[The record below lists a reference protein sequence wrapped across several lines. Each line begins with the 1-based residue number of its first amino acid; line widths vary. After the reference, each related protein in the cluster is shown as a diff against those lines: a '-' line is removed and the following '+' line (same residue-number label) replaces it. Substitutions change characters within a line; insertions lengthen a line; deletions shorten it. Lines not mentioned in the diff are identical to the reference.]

1 MAIENFKKGSIEMLT
16 LLILQERDVHGYQLS
31 QMIKE
36 RSGGLLTV
44 QEGSL
49 YPMLY
54 RMVDCGYI
62 TGHDEIVETKF
73 GRKRSRV
80 MYHLEP
86 AGLKRLIQLKR
97 EYDEVQQG
105 IQNVF
110 QNSVKIGYERVMSDG
125 SDS

>member
-1 MAIENFKKGSIEMLT
+1 MMPIDNFKKGSIEMLT
-16 LLILQERDVHGYQLS
+16 LLILQEGDIHGYQLS

-36 RSGGLLTV
+36 RSDKLLTV

-62 TGHDEIVETKF
+62 TGHDEMVETKF

-80 MYHLEP
+80 VYHLEP
-86 AGLKRLIQLKR
+86 EGLKRLIQLKR
-97 EYDEVQQG
+97 EYDQVQQG

-110 QNSVKIGYERVMSDG
+110 KNSVEIGYEKK
-125 SDS
+125 